1 MHDFLHNDP
10 EFKDLL
16 AIVSTKHGIDNALV
30 EKDYWIMHSLYGLQR
45 QGIEFELKGGTS
57 LSKGFG
63 LIQRFSEDIDIHI
76 KTNFGF
82 NTEGN
87 EDKPAVKKARKAFYD
102 KLADEI
108 SINGIVKVE
117 RDHEFDDP
125 DKYRSGG
132 IRLHY
137 NSYSVAL
144 KGLKEGVLL
153 EAGFDTVSPNLPV
166 DISSWVLDYVK
177 SLEGPFHYADNTAR
191 AVLCYLPEY
200 TLVEKLQTIVNKF
213 RKESANMEKPR
224 NFLRQYYDVY
234 CLLKHPDVLKFIGT
248 QEYEAH
254 KAARFHGADKG
265 IPLSEHPALLLPDKT
280 MRSMFEKQYKNSSK
294 LYYIDQPDF
303 EVILA
308 GIQKYIHLL

>member
-1 MHDFLHNDP
+1 MPDFLHNDP
-10 EFKDLL
+10 EFRELL
-16 AIVSTKHGIDNALV
+16 AIVSSKLGIDTALV

-45 QGIEFELKGGTS
+45 QGIAFELKGGTS

-82 NTEGN
+82 NTEGKD
-87 EDKPAVKKARKAFYD
+87 DKPAIKEARKAFYD

-108 SINGIVKVE
+108 SIDGIVKVE

-137 NSYSVAL
+137 FTYSAAL
-144 KGLKEGVLL
+144 EGLKEGVLL
-153 EAGFDTVSPNLPV
+153 EAGFDKVTPNQPV
-166 DISSWVLDYVK
+166 DISSWVVDYVK
-177 SLEGPFHYADNTAR
+177 SLDGPFQYIDNAAR
-191 AVLCYLPEY
+191 AVLCYLPGY

-213 RKESANMEKPR
+213 RKESANMEKSR

-248 QEYEAH
+248 PEYHEH
-254 KAARFHGADKG
+254 KTARFRGADKE
-265 IPLSEHPALLLPDKT
+265 IPLSEHPALLLPDKR
-280 MRSMFEKQYKNSSK
+280 MRFIFEKQYKRTSK

-303 EVILA
+303 EVVLA
-308 GIQKYIHLL
+308 GIHKYIHLL

>member
-1 MHDFLHNDP
+1 MPDFLHNDP

-16 AIVSTKHGIDNALV
+16 AIVSSKLGIDNALV
-30 EKDYWIMHSLYGLQR
+30 EKDYWIMHSLYGLQ
-45 QGIEFELKGGTS
+45 QQAIEFELKGGTS
-57 LSKGFG
+57 LSKGYG

-82 NTEGN
+82 NTEGK
-87 EDKPAVKKARKAFYD
+87 EDKPDVKEARKAFYD

-108 SINGIVKVE
+108 SIDGIVKVE

-132 IRLHY
+132 IRLYY
-137 NSYSVAL
+137 NTYTAAL
-144 KGLKEGVLL
+144 AGLKEGVLL
-153 EAGFDTVSPNLPV
+153 EAGFDKVTPNLPV
-166 DISSWVLDYVK
+166 DISSWVLDYAK
-177 SLEGPFHYADNTAR
+177 SLEGPFHYIDNTAR
-191 AVLCYLPEY
+191 AVLCYLPGY

-234 CLLKHPDVLKFIGT
+234 CLLKHPDVQKFIGT
-248 QEYEAH
+248 QEYQTH
-254 KAARFHGADKG
+254 KSVRFRGADKE
-265 IPLSEHPALLLPDKT
+265 IALSVHPAFHLPDKK
-280 MRSMFEKQYKNSSK
+280 MRSAFEKQYKNSSK

-303 EVILA
+303 EVVLA